1 MIFTPVLFFHIVLFP
16 LCDMRDEKMEL
27 KMAHKGAL
35 ERVEG
40 GKLVSP
46 LPSRFLAETPLVI
59 KDRFTGRKTEA

>member
-1 MIFTPVLFFHIVLFP
+1 
-16 LCDMRDEKMEL
+16 MRDEKMEL

-40 GKLVSP
+40 GKLVFP